1 MANRLWRWAAI
12 ALIIGAS
19 AGVFNLQPASAC
31 GGFFCQ
37 NSTIDQNSE
46 RIIFTR
52 NRDGTISAYVQIQ
65 YTGSAP
71 DFSWILPIPE
81 PIGPENLAVPE
92 DTMAAFTELEVAA
105 DQVFVSPE
113 MPQSATELLRTWLPP
128 QWPIAALWRSSAS
141 ESGPYGFDVV
151 GSKTLTRWLTGS
163 ATTTTG

>member
-71 DFSWILPIPE
+71 DFSWILSIPE

-92 DTMAAFTELEVAA
+92 VTMAAFTELEVAT
-105 DQVFVSPE
+105 DQVFVAPK
-113 MPQSATELLRTWLPP
+113 MPQCATELLRTLAAPTMADSGSVEVFSSGE
-128 QWPIAALWRSSAS
+128 WPLW
-141 ESGPYGFDVV
+141 V
-151 GSKTLTRWLTGS
+151 
-163 ATTTTG
+163 

>member
-46 RIIFTR
+46 RIMFTQ
-52 NRDGTISAYVQIQ
+52 NRYGTISACVQIQ

-92 DTMAAFTELEVAA
+92 DAMAAFTELEVAT
-105 DQVFVSPE
+105 DPVFVALE
-113 MPQSATELLRTWLPP
+113 MPQCATDLC
-128 QWPIAALWRSSAS
+128 ALWLV
-141 ESGPYGFDVV
+141 PP
-151 GSKTLTRWLTGS
+151 
-163 ATTTTG
+163 

>member
-37 NSTIDQNSE
+37 NSTIYQNSE

-71 DFSWILPIPE
+71 DFAWILPIPE

-92 DTMAAFTELEVAA
+92 DTMAAFTELEVAT
-105 DQVFVSPE
+105 DPVFVAPE
-113 MPQSATELLRTWLPP
+113 MPQCATETAAHYGGCPHNGQQRLCGGLQQRRVAPMGLTW
-128 QWPIAALWRSSAS
+128 SARR
-141 ESGPYGFDVV
+141 
-151 GSKTLTRWLTGS
+151 L
-163 ATTTTG
+163 